1 MPRWTLCLWRP
12 QIPPSSSSVG
22 LMIGGD
28 SGVPSAGTAS
38 SLFKVQYF
46 GSSVDQCPPLRFH
59 LVVRRNGQTSS
70 QSRHAV
76 RQQCTINHETRAL
89 DEVSLCT
96 VVCKAL
102 CFHVCINVCIK
113 KGRKLYVTSNMV
125 ILVSNAK
132 QSRSHYHPC
141 CHLGYELGTILF
153 RDWLYSGTPSIFW
166 SRQDGSAIYV
176 IDVSQEKVY
185 AVH

>member
-1 MPRWTLCLWRP
+1 
-12 QIPPSSSSVG
+12 
-22 LMIGGD
+22 
-28 SGVPSAGTAS
+28 
-38 SLFKVQYF
+38 
-46 GSSVDQCPPLRFH
+46 
-59 LVVRRNGQTSS
+59 
-70 QSRHAV
+70 
-76 RQQCTINHETRAL
+76 
-89 DEVSLCT
+89 
-96 VVCKAL
+96 
-102 CFHVCINVCIK
+102 
-113 KGRKLYVTSNMV
+113 MV

-141 CHLGYELGTILF
+141 CHLGYELGTIGTILF